1 MVADSEAGAVKL
13 KKSKKQL
20 DRAALAV
27 VAKAMEQPRIVES
40 ARREKEAAGHQVTN
54 HRKLLG

>member
-1 MVADSEAGAVKL
+1 VVPDSEAGAVKL

-20 DRAALAV
+20 DRAALEV
-27 VAKAMEQPRIVES
+27 VAKVMEQPRFVES
-40 ARREKEAAGHQVTN
+40 ARREEEAAGRQVTN